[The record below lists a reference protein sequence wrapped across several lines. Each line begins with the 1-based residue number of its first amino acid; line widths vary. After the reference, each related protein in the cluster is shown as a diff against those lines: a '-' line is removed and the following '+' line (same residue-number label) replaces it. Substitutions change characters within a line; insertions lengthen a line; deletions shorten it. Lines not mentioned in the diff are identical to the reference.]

1 MRGKQERSLA
11 LIKEILKDKFLDLA
25 MVGYD
30 VREDFD
36 KDEARIVCR
45 VRDVRTGETQNIE
58 GQGVGIIDAFF
69 HGLKARLADRYKS
82 LEAIRFTGFTVKGH
96 METGR
101 DPASTDAMAE
111 VTLGVRNSSG
121 AEFAFTHASRSV
133 TRSGLEATL
142 SAAEYFVN
150 SEVAFLTIHD
160 ALQDARAK
168 RRDDRVV
175 RYTQMLSTLVENT
188 SYSEVLEQMRKDLG
202 R

>member
-1 MRGKQERSLA
+1 VVSKQDRSLA
-11 LIKEILKDKFLDLA
+11 LMKEILKDKFLDLA
-25 MVGYD
+25 MVAYEM
-30 VREDFD
+30 REDFD
-36 KDEARIVCR
+36 QSESRITCR
-45 VRDVRTGETQNIE
+45 VRDVRTGETQTIE

-82 LEAIRFTGFTVKGH
+82 LDTIRFIGFTVKGK

-111 VTLGVRNSSG
+111 VTLAVRNVNG
-121 AEFAFTHASRSV
+121 AEFAFTHSSRSI

-160 ALQDARAK
+160 ALQDARSKHRA
-168 RRDDRVV
+168 DLVAS
-175 RYTQMLSTLVENT
+175 YTSMLAVLVENT
-188 SYSEVLEQMRKDLG
+188 SYSDVLETRDG
-202 R
+202 

>member
-1 MRGKQERSLA
+1 MKGKQERSLA

-69 HGLKARLADRYKS
+69 HGLKARLADKYKS
-82 LEAIRFTGFTVKGH
+82 LDTIRFTGFTVKGK
-96 METGR
+96 MDTGR
-101 DPASTDAMAE
+101 GPATDALAE

-121 AEFAFTHASRSV
+121 AEFAFTHSSRSI

-150 SEVAFLTIHD
+150 SEVAFLTIHA
-160 ALQDARAK
+160 ALKDARAK
-168 RRDDRVV
+168 HRADLVAS
-175 RYTQMLSTLVENT
+175 YTAMLAVLVENT
-188 SYSEVLEQMRKDLG
+188 SYSDVLETHEG
-202 R
+202 